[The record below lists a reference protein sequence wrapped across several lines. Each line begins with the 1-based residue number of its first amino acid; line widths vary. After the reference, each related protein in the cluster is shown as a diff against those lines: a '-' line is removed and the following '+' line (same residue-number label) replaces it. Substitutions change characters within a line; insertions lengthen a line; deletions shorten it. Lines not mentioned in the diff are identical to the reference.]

1 MKSNFLIIIFFL
13 ILTNCGF
20 KIMNNSINFQII
32 EITEEGDKK
41 INYYLKNKLS
51 IYSNKSNENLIQINI
66 KTNKAKTIKEKNI
79 SDQITKYEIR
89 IDVFVDYDI
98 IGTKTSNK
106 FLVSKSGFYNVETR
120 HSETLENEKDLIN
133 LLINDLAEEILD
145 NLTTDLNDI

>member
-51 IYSNKSNENLIQINI
+51 IYSNKSNENQIQINI

>member
-13 ILTNCGF
+13 NLTNCGF
-20 KIMNNSINFQII
+20 KIMNNSINFQIN
-32 EITEEGDKK
+32 EITVEGDKK
-41 INYYLKNKLS
+41 INYHLKNKLS

-120 HSETLENEKDLIN
+120 HSETLDNEKDLIN

>member
-1 MKSNFLIIIFFL
+1 
-13 ILTNCGF
+13 
-20 KIMNNSINFQII
+20 MNNSINFQII

-41 INYYLKNKLS
+41 INYYLKKKLS
-51 IYSNKSNENLIQINI
+51 IYSNKSNENQIQINI
-66 KTNKAKTIKEKNI
+66 KTHKAKTIKEKNI

-120 HSETLENEKDLIN
+120 HSETLDNEKDLIN

>member
-1 MKSNFLIIIFFL
+1 M
-13 ILTNCGF
+13 TNCGF

-51 IYSNKSNENLIQINI
+51 IYSNKSNENQIQINI

-89 IDVFVDYDI
+89 VDVFVDYDI

>member
-1 MKSNFLIIIFFL
+1 M
-13 ILTNCGF
+13 TNCGF

-51 IYSNKSNENLIQINI
+51 IYSNKSNENQIQINI

>member
-20 KIMNNSINFQII
+20 KIVNNSINFQII

-41 INYYLKNKLS
+41 INYHLKNKLS

-120 HSETLENEKDLIN
+120 HSETLDNEKDLIN

>member
-1 MKSNFLIIIFFL
+1 MKIKFKL
-13 ILTNCGF
+13 ILKQIKLKQLKR
-20 KIMNNSINFQII
+20 KILVI
-32 EITEEGDKK
+32 
-41 INYYLKNKLS
+41 KLQ
-51 IYSNKSNENLIQINI
+51 NMKL
-66 KTNKAKTIKEKNI
+66 
-79 SDQITKYEIR
+79 DR
-89 IDVFVDYDI
+89 CFVDYDI

>member
-20 KIMNNSINFQII
+20 KIVNNSINFQIN
-32 EITEEGDKK
+32 EITVEGDKK
-41 INYYLKNKLS
+41 INYHLKNKLS

-89 IDVFVDYDI
+89 VDVFVDYDI

-120 HSETLENEKDLIN
+120 HSETLDNEKDLIN